1 MPVRFEELRDRV
13 LGCLTGL
20 AVGDALGAPHR
31 LMNHYSL
38 ESRFPEGIQDML
50 GGGKS
55 KLAPGQWT
63 APTAQALVLIESI
76 FANKGFEGI
85 DIAMRLSSLVDRY
98 REGFGFELR
107 EVLEQLGN
115 DPENWESISL
125 KHWYHSGGTFAGNGG
140 LSRCVPI
147 ALTRTGDLQSLVT
160 DTTRAMRLTHY
171 DPRCVEAAIVVNFLI
186 LQCLYGQFHG
196 DATIELAGG
205 FLESLRREDLHRNTI
220 LRFDPTKFSA
230 VSMDT
235 PLRSFP
241 EDPFAVSDA
250 LKQVTSL
257 HHDELNVS
265 QNAVSSMTC
274 AVWAL
279 HRAKNFAQ
287 GVSTIVTRGGECDK
301 NGALT
306 GALLGARFGL
316 SGIPKHWLAPL
327 HDRARLV
334 TLTEQIL
341 PLISMEV

>member
-38 ESRFPEGIQDML
+38 ESRFPEGVQDMH
-50 GGGKS
+50 GGGKAN
-55 KLAPGQWT
+55 LAPGQWT
-63 APTAQALVLIESI
+63 APTAQALVVLESI
-76 FANKGFEGI
+76 LANKGLEEI
-85 DIAMRLSSLVDRY
+85 DIAMRLSSLVDRH

-107 EVLEQLGN
+107 DILELLGAH
-115 DPENWESISL
+115 PEKWEAISL
-125 KHWYHSGGTFAGNGG
+125 QSWYHSGGTFVGNGG
-140 LSRCVPI
+140 LTRCVPI
-147 ALTRTGDLQSLVT
+147 AITRTGDLQSLVV

-171 DPRCVEAAIVVNFLI
+171 DPRCIESAIVVNFLI
-186 LQCLYGQFHG
+186 LQCLYGQFNG
-196 DATIELAGG
+196 DSTIQLAAG
-205 FLESLRREDLHRNTI
+205 FLESLRRENLHKNTI
-220 LRFDPTKFSA
+220 LRFDPAKFSA

-241 EDPFAVSDA
+241 EDPFAVSEA
-250 LKQVTSL
+250 LKSIPTL
-257 HHDELNVS
+257 RHDELNVS

-279 HRAKNFAQ
+279 HRAKNYAQ

-306 GALLGARFGL
+306 GALLGARFGI
-316 SGIPKHWLAPL
+316 SGIPKHWLSPL

-334 TLTEQIL
+334 ALTEQIL
-341 PLISMEV
+341 PMISMEV